1 MEGYEV
7 KVAECSKNLSGKE
20 RVAIKD
26 ITNAVKL
33 DSAIEPNATLEII
46 PDFTATLEVHN
57 ENAENKDYVIFVIV
71 AKDGTKYI
79 TSSQS
84 FISSFKGIAQEME
97 NEAEEWGIEAYKIES
112 KNFKGRYFLTCS
124 II

>member
-7 KVAECSKNLSGKE
+7 KVAECSKKLNGKE

-33 DSAIEPNATLEII
+33 DSAINPDERLEII
-46 PDFTATLEVHN
+46 PDYTATLEVHN
-57 ENAENKDYVIFVIV
+57 ENAENKDYRIFVII

-79 TSSQS
+79 TSSNS
-84 FISSFKGIAQEME
+84 FISSYNGIAEEME
-97 NEAEEWGIEAYKIES
+97 KEEEEWGIEAYKIES

>member
-7 KVAECSKNLSGKE
+7 KIVECSKELTGKE

-33 DSAIEPNATLEII
+33 DSVVTPTERVEII
-46 PDFTATLEVHN
+46 PDFTALLAVHN
-57 ENAENKDYVIFVIV
+57 ENAENKDYEIFVLV

-79 TSSQS
+79 TSSNS
-84 FISSFKGIAQEME
+84 FISSFKGIAEEMKDE
-97 NEAEEWGIEAYKIES
+97 VEEWGVEVRKIES
-112 KNFKGRYFLTCS
+112 KNFKGRHFLTCS

>member
-7 KVAECSKNLSGKE
+7 RVAECSKKLSGKE

-33 DSAIEPNATLEII
+33 DSVVTPTERVEII

-57 ENAENKDYVIFVIV
+57 ENAENKDYIIFVIV

-79 TSSQS
+79 TSSNS
-84 FISSFKGIAQEME
+84 FISSFKGIAEEME
-97 NEAEEWGIEAYKIES
+97 NEAEEWGIECYKIES
-112 KNFKGRYFLTCS
+112 KNFKGRHFLTCS

>member
-7 KVAECSKNLSGKE
+7 KVRSCTKTLNGKE

-26 ITNAVKL
+26 ISNATKL
-33 DSAIEPNATLEII
+33 DSVVTPTERVEII
-46 PDFTATLEVHN
+46 PDYTAILDVHN
-57 ENAENKDYVIFVIV
+57 ENAENKDYTIFVIV
-71 AKDGTKYI
+71 DKNGAKYI
-79 TSSQS
+79 TSSVS
-84 FISSFKGIAQEME
+84 FITSYNNIAEEMK
-97 NEAEEWGIEAYKIES
+97 NEKEEWGIEVYKIES

>member
-7 KVAECSKNLSGKE
+7 KVKECSKNLTGKE

-26 ITNAVKL
+26 ISNALKL
-33 DSAIEPNATLEII
+33 DTIVTPDSRVEIV
-46 PDFTATLEVHN
+46 PDFTALLDVHN
-57 ENAENKDYVIFVIV
+57 ENAENKDYEIFVIV
-71 AKDGTKYI
+71 AKDGNKYI
-79 TSSQS
+79 TSSKS
-84 FISSFKGIAQEME
+84 FISSFKGIEEEMQDE
-97 NEAEEWGIEAYKIES
+97 SDEWGIEVYKIES

>member
-7 KVAECSKNLSGKE
+7 KVNSCSKELTGKE

-26 ITNAVKL
+26 ISNAVKL
-33 DSAIEPNATLEII
+33 DTVVTPTERVEII
-46 PDFTATLEVHN
+46 PDFTAILDVHN
-57 ENAENKDYVIFVIV
+57 ENAENKDYRIFVIV
-71 AKDGTKYI
+71 DKNGTKYI
-79 TSSQS
+79 TSSNS
-84 FISSFKGIAQEME
+84 FISSFNGIAEEMV
-97 NEAEEWGIEAYKIES
+97 NETEEWGIEVHKIES

>member
-7 KVAECSKNLSGKE
+7 KIIECSKTLTGKE

-33 DSAIEPNATLEII
+33 DSVVTPDERIQIV
-46 PDFTATLEVHN
+46 PDFTAMLAVHN
-57 ENAENKDYVIFVIV
+57 ENAENKDYDIFVLV

-79 TSSQS
+79 TSSNS
-84 FISSFKGIAQEME
+84 FISSFKGIAEEMKDE
-97 NEAEEWGIEAYKIES
+97 TEDWAIEAYKIES
-112 KNFKGRYFLTCS
+112 KNFKGRHFLTCS

>member
-7 KVAECSKNLSGKE
+7 KVANCTKTLNGKE

-26 ITNAVKL
+26 ISNAVKL
-33 DSAIEPNATLEII
+33 DSVVTPDNKFEII
-46 PDFTATLEVHN
+46 PDYTAILNVHN
-57 ENAENKDYVIFVIV
+57 ENAENKDYNIFVIV

-79 TSSQS
+79 TSSNS
-84 FISSFKGIAQEME
+84 FISSFNGIAEEMADE
-97 NEAEEWGIEAYKIES
+97 DEEWGILVHKIES

>member
-7 KVAECSKNLSGKE
+7 KVKECSKNLTGKE

-26 ITNAVKL
+26 ISNAVKL
-33 DSAIEPNATLEII
+33 DSVVTPDASIEII
-46 PDFTATLEVHN
+46 PDFTATLDVHN
-57 ENAENKDYVIFVIV
+57 ENAENKDYEIFVIV

-79 TSSQS
+79 TSSRS
-84 FISSFKGIAQEME
+84 FITSFKGIEEEMM
-97 NEAEEWGIEAYKIES
+97 NEEDEWGIEVYKIES
-112 KNFKGRYFLTCS
+112 KNFKGRHFLTCS

>member
-7 KVAECSKNLSGKE
+7 KVRECSKNLTGKE

-26 ITNAVKL
+26 ISNALKL
-33 DSAIEPNATLEII
+33 DTIVTPDSRVEIV
-46 PDFTATLEVHN
+46 PDFTATLDVHN
-57 ENAENKDYVIFVIV
+57 ENAENKDYEIFVIV
-71 AKDGTKYI
+71 AKDGNKYI
-79 TSSQS
+79 TSSKS
-84 FISSFKGIAQEME
+84 FISSFKGIEEEMQEE
-97 NEAEEWGIEAYKIES
+97 TDEWGIEVYKIES

>member
-7 KVAECSKNLSGKE
+7 KIIECSKTLTGKE

-33 DSAIEPNATLEII
+33 DSVVTPTERIQIV
-46 PDFTATLEVHN
+46 PDFTAMLAVHN
-57 ENAENKDYVIFVIV
+57 ENAENKDYDIFVLV

-79 TSSQS
+79 TSSNS
-84 FISSFKGIAQEME
+84 FISSFKGIAEEMKDE
-97 NEAEEWGIEAYKIES
+97 TEEWAIEAYKIES
-112 KNFKGRYFLTCS
+112 KNFKGRHFLTCS

>member
-7 KVAECSKNLSGKE
+7 KVAECSKKLNGKE

-33 DSAIEPNATLEII
+33 DSAINPDERLEII
-46 PDFTATLEVHN
+46 PDYTATLEVHN
-57 ENAENKDYVIFVIV
+57 ENAENKDYRIFVIV

-79 TSSQS
+79 TSSNS
-84 FISSFKGIAQEME
+84 FISSYNGIAEEME
-97 NEAEEWGIEAYKIES
+97 KEEEEWGIEAYKIES